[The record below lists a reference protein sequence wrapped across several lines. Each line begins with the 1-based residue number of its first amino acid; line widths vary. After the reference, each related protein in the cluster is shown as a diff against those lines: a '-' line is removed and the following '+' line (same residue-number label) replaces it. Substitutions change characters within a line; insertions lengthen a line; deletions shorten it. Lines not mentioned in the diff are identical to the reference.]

1 LNPHLLKT
9 LKKNLK
15 KMKVYKFRLQCED
28 QHDVVREIEI
38 KADQTFK
45 DLHDVIVKTL
55 KLDGEELASFHI
67 TSDNWDKLVEITLI
81 DMSGDADEEL
91 DRDDQ
96 VQTVFVMDETKLEQF
111 LDEKGQKLIYEY
123 DFLQLQTFQLE
134 LIGILK
140 NHNNG
145 KYPKVTLSKGQLN
158 LQKNIP
164 IENDPEEL
172 KKKLLKE
179 FNSIL
184 SGDLDDEPVG
194 EEFDY

>member
-1 LNPHLLKT
+1 
-9 LKKNLK
+9 
-15 KMKVYKFRLQCED
+15 MKVYKFRLQCED